1 MHPNE
6 RIVEIRHIDMTMT
19 EEEVIVQMMMFF
31 NDMGWIDEATQDAYD
46 SLCEKIS
53 EPEPSDYLWEK
64 RID

>member
-1 MHPNE
+1 MPE
-6 RIVEIRHIDMTMT
+6 RTIEIRQLWMTMP

-31 NDMGWIDEATQDAYD
+31 NDVGWIDESTQDAYD

-53 EPEPSDYLWEK
+53 EPEPCDYLWEK

>member
-1 MHPNE
+1 MPE
-6 RIVEIRHIDMTMT
+6 RTIEIRQLFMTMP

-31 NDMGWIDEATQDAYD
+31 NDMGWSDDSPQDAYD